1 MRRLQNLRPA
11 EGAKKDRKR
20 RGCGI
25 GTGNGNTAGKGHK
38 GQKARAAVHPWFE
51 GGQMPI
57 QRRMTHKGF
66 SNARHSTRFQV
77 VNVGQL
83 NRFEKDSVVT
93 PDSLK
98 DAGLISSRLKPVK
111 ILGNGTLGQSLTVCV
126 SAYTESA
133 LKAITEAGGTV
144 EVLS

>member
-1 MRRLQNLRPA
+1 MRRLQHLRPA
-11 EGAKKDRKR
+11 QGAKTNRKR
-20 RGCGI
+20 RGRGL
-25 GTGNGNTAGKGHK
+25 GTGNGGTAGKGHK

-66 SNARHSTRFQV
+66 SNARHATKYQV
-77 VNVGQL
+77 VNVGLL

-93 PDSLK
+93 PELLK
-98 DAGLISSRLKPVK
+98 TAGLISSRLKPVK
-111 ILGNGTLGQSLTVCV
+111 ILGDGTLERSLTVCAN
-126 SAYTESA
+126 AYTESA
-133 LKAITEAGGTV
+133 IKAITEAGGTV

>member
-11 EGAKKDRKR
+11 EGAKKDGKR
-20 RGCGI
+20 RGCGL
-25 GTGNGNTAGKGHK
+25 GTGNGNTAGKGNK
-38 GQKARAAVHPWFE
+38 GQRARASIAPWFE

-66 SNARHSTRFQV
+66 SNARHTVKFQV

-93 PDSLK
+93 PDILK
-98 DAGLISSRLKPVK
+98 VAGLISSRLKPVK
-111 ILGNGTLGQSLTVCV
+111 ILGSGTLEQSLTVCA

-133 LKAITEAGGTV
+133 IKAITEAGGTV

>member
-1 MRRLQNLRPA
+1 MRRLQHLRPA
-11 EGAKKDRKR
+11 QGAKKDRKR
-20 RGCGI
+20 RGCGLGS
-25 GTGNGNTAGKGHK
+25 GTGGTAGKGHK
-38 GQKARAAVHPWFE
+38 GQRARSSIQPWFE

-66 SNARHSTRFQV
+66 SNARHAVRYQV
-77 VNVGQL
+77 VNIGML

-93 PDSLK
+93 PDILK
-98 DAGLISSRLKPVK
+98 VAGLISSRLKPVK
-111 ILGNGTLGQSLTVCV
+111 ILGNGQLEHSLTVCA

-133 LKAITEAGGTV
+133 VKAITEAGGTA